1 LKGRNTFSFYR
12 DNNPDGINLPRLWLF
27 FFLIEKAYRVTS
39 GSYDNKNHHSSKV
52 GTTTTPQVT
61 ACDSP
66 TRPTACSKKSKRSF
80 TLNGNKNDRIEDS
93 QQEAKLA
100 LA

>member
-1 LKGRNTFSFYR
+1 M
-12 DNNPDGINLPRLWLF
+12 
-27 FFLIEKAYRVTS
+27 S
-39 GSYDNKNHHSSKV
+39 GSYDNTNHHSSKV

-61 ACDSP
+61 ACDNP
-66 TRPTACSKKSKRSF
+66 TRPTACSKKSKRPFSQ
-80 TLNGNKNDRIEDS
+80 NRNKNDRIKDS

>member
-1 LKGRNTFSFYR
+1 MGL
-12 DNNPDGINLPRLWLF
+12 I
-27 FFLIEKAYRVTS
+27 FLIGKTYRVTS
-39 GSYDNKNHHSSKV
+39 GSYDNTNHHSSKV

-61 ACDSP
+61 ACDNP
-66 TRPTACSKKSKRSF
+66 TRPTACSKKSKRPF
-80 TLNGNKNDRIEDS
+80 TLNGNKNDRIKDS